1 VLFSSFEFILVF
13 WPVALLVYALLRRTT
28 PRAVGLVWL
37 VAASLA
43 FYGWWSTRDLAL
55 IVASMATNYLLARAL
70 GPDRPSSRA
79 WLTAGVA
86 LNLAALAWFKY
97 AGFLADN
104 VGTLLA
110 RELELPATELPLAIS
125 FFTFQQ
131 IAYLVDAHRGQARDY
146 GPLEYTLFV
155 TFFPQLIAGPI
166 VHHGE
171 IIPQFRDPRPQR
183 SVIDALTSGVFVFAL
198 GLFKK
203 AVLADGLAHWSAEG
217 FGAAASGAP
226 IDLVLAWK
234 GALAYTFQLYFDFSG
249 YADMAIGIGR
259 TFGIELPANFESPY
273 KSPNMVEFWRR
284 WHMTLSRFLRDYLYI
299 PLGGNRG
306 GPAQRERNLMIT
318 MLLGGLWHGA
328 GWQFV
333 IWGGLHGLYLVV
345 THRVQ
350 QWRKGRDRGA
360 VGGMPRSMP
369 SLVERGAGVMLT
381 FLLVVVAW
389 VFFRAPDVP
398 SAARMLSGM
407 FGLNGLS
414 TVPLDQIWDV
424 ATTFVFALCFAIV
437 WGAPSVAELE
447 QWAFPARL
455 GRRPRNPALLGLA
468 VGLLLASS
476 FVTLNEVGEFL
487 YFQF

>member
-1 VLFSSFEFILVF
+1 
-13 WPVALLVYALLRRTT
+13 
-28 PRAVGLVWL
+28 
-37 VAASLA
+37 
-43 FYGWWSTRDLAL
+43 
-55 IVASMATNYLLARAL
+55 M
-70 GPDRPSSRA
+70 
-79 WLTAGVA
+79 
-86 LNLAALAWFKY
+86 
-97 AGFLADN
+97 
-104 VGTLLA
+104 
-110 RELELPATELPLAIS
+110 
-125 FFTFQQ
+125 
-131 IAYLVDAHRGQARDY
+131 
-146 GPLEYTLFV
+146 LFV
-155 TFFPQLIAGPI
+155 CYFPQLIAGPI

-171 IIPQFRDPRPQR
+171 IIPQFREPRRTRPA
-183 SVIDALTSGVFVFAL
+183 IDALTSGIFVFTL

-217 FGAAASGAP
+217 FGAAASAEP

-273 KSPNMVEFWRR
+273 KSPNIVEFWRR

-306 GPAQRERNLMIT
+306 GPAQRERNLMLT

-350 QWRKGRDRGA
+350 QWRGRHTPGRTDPTPSPA
-360 VGGMPRSMP
+360 VR
-369 SLVERGAGVMLT
+369 LLERGAGVAFT

-398 SAARMLSGM
+398 TAARMLSGM
-407 FGLNGLS
+407 AGLHGIAA
-414 TVPLDQIWDV
+414 TPIERTWDIG
-424 ATTFVFALCFAIV
+424 TTFVFALCFAIV
-437 WGAPSVAELE
+437 WVSPSVAELE
-447 QWAFPARL
+447 RWAFPEAL
-455 GRRPRNPALLGLA
+455 GRRPRAPLLLGLLI
-468 VGLLLASS
+468 GLLAAAS

>member
-1 VLFSSFEFILVF
+1 MLFSSFEFILAF
-13 WPVALLVYALLRRTT
+13 WPVTLLVYALLRRTT
-28 PRAVGLVWL
+28 PQSVGLVWL

-55 IVASMATNYLLARAL
+55 ITASMTTNYVLARAL
-70 GPDRPSSRA
+70 GPDRPKSRT
-79 WLTAGVA
+79 WLTVGIT

-104 VGTLLA
+104 VGALLA

-171 IIPQFRDPRPQR
+171 IIPQFRDPRPNR
-183 SVIDALTSGVFVFAL
+183 ARIDALTSGIFVFTL

-217 FGAAASGAP
+217 FGAAASAEP

-273 KSPNMVEFWRR
+273 KSPNIVEFWRR

-306 GPAQRERNLMIT
+306 GPAQRERNLMLT

-350 QWRKGRDRGA
+350 QWRGRHTPGRTD
-360 VGGMPRSMP
+360 PTP
-369 SLVERGAGVMLT
+369 SPAIRLLERGAGVAFT

-398 SAARMLSGM
+398 TAARMLSGM
-407 FGLNGLS
+407 AGLHGIA
-414 TVPLDQIWDV
+414 TTPIEGTWDIG
-424 ATTFVFALCFAIV
+424 TTFVFALCFAIV
-437 WGAPSVAELE
+437 WVSPSVAELE
-447 QWAFPARL
+447 RWAFPEAL
-455 GRRPRNPALLGLA
+455 GRRPRAPLLLGLLI
-468 VGLLLASS
+468 GLLAAAS